1 MFNLKETLNRVSTE
15 DIASI
20 IAALEDV
27 EQAGVSFSSSVG
39 VGFLR
44 NFTIENIEPFLK
56 FHCYSN
62 GIKPEIS
69 FGGYNT
75 IQQELLDKHSHI
87 YQLCP
92 EIIVLSLMLESLD
105 QNYGAVN
112 WSSSQAISNLRE
124 ILELISANTKSTVLL
139 NNFYPPFYSELG
151 IMNAVNIFN
160 AKDQVLKIN
169 TFLREY
175 VNQHSSQFYLIDW
188 ERLISRLGEEAG
200 IDYRYWYLSKAPF
213 KLGFLNAYAME
224 ITKVI
229 KAIKGKTKKC
239 LVLDCDGTL
248 WGGIIG
254 EDGLALIKLDKNAFP
269 GNVFYEFQ
277 RSLLGLF
284 GRGILLALCSKNNEG
299 DVFEVIDKHEHC
311 LLKREHLCAWRI
323 NWDNKA
329 DNLSSLANELN
340 IGLDSMVFIDDD
352 PAECDLVGKLLPE
365 ITVLQVPKKL
375 YEYPPLLFKSG
386 LFDTLSINEED
397 KERTLMYQV
406 QQKRRS
412 ETNKFKDINQ
422 YLSSLRLVAHIHEAG
437 KQEIPRVAQLTQK
450 TNQFNLTTRRYSE
463 VEIESFINGSAS
475 SVFTLS
481 VEDKFGDLGLTGVL
495 VAKKVDQIGVIDSI
509 LLSCRIL
516 GRKLEHCFARYCME
530 KLEKK
535 WDIGHWK
542 AEYIATK
549 KNLQTVNFW
558 EDLGFKCVKNSAN
571 NKSYQLAAN
580 RKKTEKF
587 DFIKIIA

>member
-1 MFNLKETLNRVSTE
+1 MLNLKKLLYQTKTD
-15 DIASI
+15 DIAAVI
-20 IAALEDV
+20 
-27 EQAGVSFSSSVG
+27 SSVRKIEESGILFGCG
-39 VGFLR
+39 VRISFLR
-44 NFTIENIEPFLK
+44 NFTIENMEPFLK

-62 GIKPEIS
+62 DIRPQIS
-69 FGGYNT
+69 FGGYNM
-75 IQQELLDKHSHI
+75 IHQELLDKTSHI
-87 YQLCP
+87 YQLSP
-92 EIIVLSLMLESLD
+92 EIIVLSLMLEPLD
-105 QNYGAVN
+105 HNYNTIN
-112 WSSSQAISNLRE
+112 WSRDQVMNNLRE
-124 ILELISANTKSTVLL
+124 ILELISANTKATILL

-151 IMNAVNIFN
+151 IINTKNLHNV
-160 AKDQVLKIN
+160 KDEVLKIN
-169 TFLREY
+169 ESLVEY
-175 VNQHSSQFYLIDW
+175 VNEHSSQFHLIDW
-188 ERLISRLGEEAG
+188 QRIVSILGEEAS

-224 ITKVI
+224 IAKVI

-248 WGGIIG
+248 WRGIIG
-254 EDGLALIKLDKNAFP
+254 EDGLAGIKLDKNAFP

-386 LFDTLSINEED
+386 LFDTLSINKED

-495 VAKKVDQIGVIDSI
+495 VAKKVDQVGVIDSL

-535 WDIGHWK
+535 WDIGYWE
-542 AEYIATK
+542 AEFIASK
-549 KNLQTVNFW
+549 KNLQTANFW

-580 RKKTEKF
+580 RKKLEKF